1 VDIKRDSSGDNL
13 ANLTQQISVAKS
25 AHSVIKTIVFAAIL
39 TVVALFLMYLGVPWF
54 IWTAMLLVA
63 AGVVVLDVLTLKR
76 TAGVDLNTLSKPIS
90 ENVGLEPGESLTD
103 TIPAVMQYGKARSTA
118 VLGVGQVHTPENALL
133 ITDRAVWAMT
143 VPLLGAD
150 KVVAGRDIGMDQFM
164 FAYKDIGAK
173 LQEMVATLPLE
184 EVLKQG
190 RAQRLMRLEEI
201 QNAKTFPFSQNIS
214 LKRTDGKKF
223 GYSIRVKEDYLKA
236 KKIFKIS

>member
-1 VDIKRDSSGDNL
+1 MDIKRDSSGDNL
-13 ANLTQQISVAKS
+13 ANLTKQISVAKS
-25 AHSVIKTIVFAAIL
+25 AHSVVKTIVFAAIL
-39 TVVALFLMYLGVPWF
+39 AAVALFLRYLGLPWF
-54 IWTAMLLVA
+54 IWTGMLLVA
-63 AGVVVLDVLTLKR
+63 AGVVVLDILTLKR
-76 TAGVDLNTLSKPIS
+76 TAGVDLNTLSKPVS
-90 ENVGLEPGESLTD
+90 ENAGLEPGEYLTD

-133 ITDRAVWAMT
+133 ITDRAVWALT

-201 QNAKTFPFSQNIS
+201 KNAKTFPFSQNIS

>member
-1 VDIKRDSSGDNL
+1 MDIKRDSSGDNL